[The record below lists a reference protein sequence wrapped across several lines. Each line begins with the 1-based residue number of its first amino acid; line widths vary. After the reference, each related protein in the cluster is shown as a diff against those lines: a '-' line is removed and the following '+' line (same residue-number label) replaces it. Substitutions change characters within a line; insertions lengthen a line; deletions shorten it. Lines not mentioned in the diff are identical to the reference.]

1 MSALTKERQKMET
14 TQKNNVVFFPK
25 EKRISP
31 VQNFDELYDIINEA
45 KKATADIIIED
56 VITSLF
62 SNFSKFNVTVKEKN
76 SDLFMKDVA
85 LIAEAIKSGVFRS
98 FEFEHPLHNV
108 SSNMFEQ
115 VGENEIRLKLD
126 NFIIKE
132 DEEKVED
139 GE

>member
-1 MSALTKERQKMET
+1 MEK
-14 TQKNNVVFFPK
+14 TQKNNVVLFTK
-25 EKRISP
+25 DKKVSP
-31 VQNFDELYDIINEA
+31 IQTLDELYEIVNET

-76 SDLFMKDVA
+76 SELFMKDVA

-98 FEFEHPLHNV
+98 FEFEHPLQNV
-108 SSNMFEQ
+108 TPNMFEQ

-126 NFIIKE
+126 NFILKE
-132 DEEKVED
+132 DDEKPD
-139 GE
+139 GGD